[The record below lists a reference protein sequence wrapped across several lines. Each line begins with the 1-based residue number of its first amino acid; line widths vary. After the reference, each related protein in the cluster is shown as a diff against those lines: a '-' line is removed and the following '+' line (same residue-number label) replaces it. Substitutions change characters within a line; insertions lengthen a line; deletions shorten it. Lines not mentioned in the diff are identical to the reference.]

1 MGTSKKGQRR
11 AALLTGDGREDG
23 DERLV
28 VVVLVALVM
37 FRAPGGDEEVRLEMA
52 KTMER
57 SETIFAS
64 GNDGRR
70 ATVWRRLR

>member
-11 AALLTGDGREDG
+11 VALLTGDGREDG
-23 DERLV
+23 DERLG
-28 VVVLVALVM
+28 VVVLVTLVM
-37 FRAPGGDEEVRLEMA
+37 FRAPGGDDEVRLEMA

-70 ATVWRRLR
+70 AMVWRRLW